1 MEMDEEVQQPISQQ
15 GVERAVVDEILTMEP
30 PGDTHALLEFLR
42 DNVKAHF
49 PPRFRGHFALTDPS
63 LSLAN
68 LNKDDKKRILAL
80 RNLLAIFE
88 MARRFWFEV
97 EDDYDFYIQSLQEE
111 VSLLNQLS
119 RGDGTMLYVIRS
131 TFKEVGI
138 TQPSREEKRG
148 LWRSLLRR

>member
-1 MEMDEEVQQPISQQ
+1 MENDIQSSVVSQQ
-15 GVERAVVDEILTMEP
+15 GMERAIIDELMGMER

-49 PPRFRGHFALTDPS
+49 PPRFKAHFALTDPS
-63 LSLAN
+63 LSIAN
-68 LNKDDKKRILAL
+68 LNKDDKTRILAL
-80 RNLLAIFE
+80 RNLLVIFE

-97 EDDYDFYIQSLQEE
+97 EDDHDFYIQALQEE

-138 TQPSREEKRG
+138 TQPSHEEKRG

>member
-1 MEMDEEVQQPISQQ
+1 MEEFQQQEVLTDVGKEKVIIDELLNMESQ
-15 GVERAVVDEILTMEP
+15 
-30 PGDTHALLEFLR
+30 GDTHALLEFLR
-42 DNVKAHF
+42 DNVKKHF
-49 PPRFRGHFALTDPS
+49 PPRFRAHFALNDPS

-68 LNKDDKKRILAL
+68 LKGDDKKRILAL
-80 RNLLAIFE
+80 RNLLLVFE

-97 EDDYDFYIQSLQEE
+97 EDDHDFFIQALQEE

-138 TQPSREEKRG
+138 TQASSQEKKG